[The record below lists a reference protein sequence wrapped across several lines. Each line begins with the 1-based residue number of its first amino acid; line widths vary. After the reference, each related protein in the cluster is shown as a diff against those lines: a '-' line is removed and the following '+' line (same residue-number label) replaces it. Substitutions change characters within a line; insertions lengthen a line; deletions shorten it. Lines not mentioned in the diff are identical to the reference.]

1 MMSPADLAAAARP
14 WHANLWRMVEAQ
26 HVTSTMKLVDS
37 ASEHSVLEILIEQ
50 GKPPVPMPATGLD
63 YLLASPFRYPPY
75 PQGSRF
81 RGATDPGVFYGAQ
94 GVRTAAA
101 ELGYWRWRFL
111 QDSPALESIGPVAHT
126 AFYVKAAGQAVDLR
140 QPPLSAQDVRWRAP
154 RDYSATQGLG
164 RLAREANLD
173 AIVYASVRDPQSG
186 WCAAL
191 LTPRAF
197 AQSQPDPRTQSW
209 WLTVTQREAIWLRGG
224 DERLCFATLPWQTA
238 A

>member
-1 MMSPADLAAAARP
+1 MMTPADLAAAAQP
-14 WHANLWRMVEAQ
+14 WHAPLWRMVEAQ

-37 ASEHSVLEILIEQ
+37 ASEHSLLEILIEQ
-50 GKPPVPMPATGLD
+50 GKPPVPATATGLD

-81 RGATDPGVFYGAQ
+81 RGATDPGVFYGAHS
-94 GVRTAAA
+94 VRTAAA

-126 AFYVKAAGQAVDLR
+126 AFHVKAAGRAIDLR
-140 QPPLSAQDVRWRAP
+140 QPPLSAQEASWRAP
-154 RDYSATQGLG
+154 RDYGATQALG
-164 RLAREANLD
+164 RLARAAELD
-173 AIVYASVRDPQSG
+173 AIVYASVRDPASG

-191 LTPRAF
+191 LAPRAF
-197 AQSQPDPRTQSW
+197 AQPRPDPRTQSW

-224 DERLCFATLPWQTA
+224 DERLCFETA
-238 A
+238 AWQAA